1 MTLATLARYHARFL
15 VLLTLILVV
24 AGIAGLRRVPQRW
37 WPAVLDARLQVTAS
51 YPGATADQIE
61 RLILIPIEREVRVV
75 NDIAR
80 VESRA
85 TPGRAELRVWMDE
98 GSADRRRVVSDVRR
112 AVDRAELPADLPERP
127 RVIEWGTD
135 DIPLLAVAL
144 PVSPGDVLAA
154 QQTARRLERRLL
166 GLPAV
171 ARISRAGW
179 PARELHIDLLPS
191 SLTHFQIAVPEI
203 IAALQRQNVNVP
215 GGSLVVGSASSAAIE
230 HLVRVS
236 GELRTPEE
244 VARVV
249 VRANDAGVVV
259 RVGDVARVQWGH
271 AIPET
276 LESVAGASAILL
288 FVHLRPG
295 ADGIAAA
302 AAIRGQVQ
310 DFAASVGLGP
320 SYPYDLSQALAIRA
334 HTLRWGLLSGA
345 LVVALLLG
353 AYAGLR
359 RAGAVLLSAGLHCGL
374 IAVLLV
380 ALGGGLNAVTI
391 VALIAGIGIII
402 VQWCWALWSDSA
414 PPAFPWVLAA
424 LGVAGVL
431 PLWFLPGELGASARW
446 VPMTLL
452 GVLGIS
458 TVLAVAWV
466 PVVAPP
472 SPHRTGPWEER
483 WERLVAG
490 ASRWRLPGWV
500 CGLILLILTGIGI
513 WGLRGSLQ
521 GLNAPLTAWALPR
534 EVRAVIVAEAP
545 ADWSLDAVE
554 GAARAWLGADTARA
568 WISTGAR
575 RHFPQDPEAV
585 YGSRW
590 VQIRSADAARRWR
603 AHSDDATATAVGLQL
618 QSTAQRSATTTAIT
632 LRGEE
637 LPALHAAAALVH
649 ERLRAA
655 RPRHAVWTDQAPSH
669 TVWSLL
675 MDEAQAWRAGV
686 SAADVGAQV
695 HAAYSGT
702 IATTMRDDEEI
713 DIVVRYPARWREQAD
728 AWQQLSVGN
737 RAARLTALAQVARW
751 RAEPIP
757 AAITRIDRLRS
768 VTVTAAGLV
777 PAAVLRA
784 ILHEVSTQYPQP
796 FVSVPS
802 EAARAR
808 VRTVCL
814 RLLMGLGL
822 MVAVMAAVISPWR
835 RWGPILAGALAALA
849 GVVLAGAANGP
860 VGWTAWYAATAVLIG
875 VGWWQQWSPRA
886 APRAWLAVVLVLL
899 FFLPMASGLCGAD
912 PLLCTLAR
920 GIIGAVMLGMICLT
934 LVHNLIGER
943 PK

>member
-1 MTLATLARYHARFL
+1 MTLATLVRYHVRFL
-15 VLLTLILVV
+15 VLLTVILTL
-24 AGIAGLRRVPQRW
+24 AGVAGLRRVPQRW
-37 WPAVLDARLQVTAS
+37 WPAVLDARIQVTAS
-51 YPGATADQIE
+51 DPGATADQIE
-61 RLILIPIEREVRVV
+61 RLILMPIEREVRVV

-98 GSADRRRVVSDVRR
+98 GTADRRRVVSDIRR
-112 AVDRAELPADLPERP
+112 AVDRAELPTDLPERP
-127 RVIEWGTD
+127 RVLEWGTN

-144 PVSPGDVLAA
+144 PVPQDDVLAA

-191 SLTHFQIAVPEI
+191 SLTHFQIAVSEI

-215 GGSLVVGSASSAAIE
+215 GGSLVVGSTSSAAIE

-236 GELRTPEE
+236 GELRTPED

-249 VRANDAGVVV
+249 VQANDAGVVV
-259 RVGDVARVQWGH
+259 RVGDVARVQWGN

-276 LESVAGASAILL
+276 LESVAGTRAILL

-310 DFAASVGLGP
+310 DFAASVGLAP
-320 SYPYDLSQALAIRA
+320 AYPYDVSRTLAIRA
-334 HTLRWGLLSGA
+334 HTLRWGWLSGA
-345 LVVALLLG
+345 LVVGLVLGLG
-353 AYAGLR
+353 AGWRGAAALVGAAGL
-359 RAGAVLLSAGLHCGL
+359 LCGV

-380 ALGGGLNAVTI
+380 AMGGSLNPVTLAAV
-391 VALIAGIGIII
+391 VAAIGIII
-402 VQWCWALWSDSA
+402 VQWCWALWPDSA

-424 LGVAGVL
+424 LGAAGVL

-452 GVLGIS
+452 GVLGSS

-472 SPHRTGPWEER
+472 SHHRTGPWGER
-483 WERLVAG
+483 WEQFVAG

-513 WGLRGSLQ
+513 WGLRGSLR
-521 GLNAPLTAWALPR
+521 GLSEPLTAWALPR
-534 EVRAVIVAEAP
+534 DVHTAIVAEAP

-554 GAARAWLGADTARA
+554 GATQSWLGADAARA

-590 VQIRSADAARRWR
+590 VQVRSVDAAQRWR
-603 AHSDDATATAVGLQL
+603 AYSDAATATAVGLTP
-618 QSTAQRSATTTAIT
+618 QSAAHRRSTTTAIT

-637 LPALHAAAALVH
+637 LAALHAAAALVQ
-649 ERLRAA
+649 ERLRAV
-655 RPRHAVWTDQAPSH
+655 RPRHAVWTDQAPNH

-675 MDEAQAWRAGV
+675 VDEPQAWRAGV

-695 HAAYSGT
+695 HAAYAGT

-713 DIVVRYPARWREQAD
+713 DIVVRYPASWRAQAEG
-728 AWQQLSVGN
+728 WHQLSVGN
-737 RAARLTALAQVARW
+737 RTARLTALAQVARW

-768 VTVTAAGLV
+768 VTITTTGLV
-777 PAAVLRA
+777 PAEMLRA
-784 ILHEVSTQYPQP
+784 ALREVSTQYPQL

-802 EAARAR
+802 EAVRAR
-808 VRTVCL
+808 VRTVRI

-822 MVAVMAAVISPWR
+822 MMAVMAACIVPWR

-849 GVVLAGAANGP
+849 GVVLAGAASGP
-860 VGWTAWYAATAVLIG
+860 VGWAAWYAATCVLIG
-875 VGWWQQWSPRA
+875 VGWWQQWSPRV

-912 PLLCTLAR
+912 PLLVILAR
-920 GIIGAVMLGMICLT
+920 GIIGAVTLGMICLT